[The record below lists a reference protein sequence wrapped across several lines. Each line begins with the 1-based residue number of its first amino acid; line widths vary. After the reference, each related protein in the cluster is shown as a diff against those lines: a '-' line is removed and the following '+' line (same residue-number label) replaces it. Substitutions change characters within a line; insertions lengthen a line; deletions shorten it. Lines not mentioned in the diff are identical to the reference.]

1 MTELEKNLRL
11 SKDLAD
17 KIFTVVNPVSANGRT
32 GKKWPD
38 IAEYLKNNNID
49 FVFRKSEYS
58 EHAVAMVREALRSG
72 YKYIMSVGGD
82 GTANEV
88 VNGFFEKGHL
98 INPEANLII
107 FSRGTGSDFIKSLGI
122 NNSKKEIIDIIKK
135 GRKKLIDIGKVEYIN
150 NQNYKAERYFINIS
164 DAGIGGETVAYVEQ
178 GSKFFSGKLTYL
190 FGALKS
196 LVFYKNKK
204 FKVKIDNKEIFTHK
218 ATSILV
224 ANGSHFAG
232 GMKIAP
238 EAEVDDGLFNLI
250 VLGDLNK
257 FEIIT
262 NLYKAYSGNHLSHP
276 KVECYQGKD
285 IEITSKEK
293 VFLNIDGE
301 AVGKIPAHFKII
313 PKKIGV
319 LIL

>member
-1 MTELEKNLRL
+1 MKELKQNLKL

-32 GKKWPD
+32 GKKWSD
-38 IAEYLKNNNID
+38 IAAYLKNNDID
-49 FVFRKSEYS
+49 FVFRKSEYP
-58 EHAVAMVREALRSG
+58 EHAVAMVRKALKNG

-88 VNGFFEKGHL
+88 VNGFFEKEHL
-98 INPEANLII
+98 INPKANLII

-122 NNSKKEIIDIIKK
+122 NNSKKEIINIIKN
-135 GRKKLIDIGKVEYIN
+135 GRKKLIDIGKIEYFN
-150 NQNYKAERYFINIS
+150 NQNNKAQRYFINIS
-164 DAGIGGETVAYVEQ
+164 DAGIGGETVARVEK
-178 GSKFFSGKLTYL
+178 GNKLFSGKLTYL
-190 FGALKS
+190 FGALQT
-196 LVFYKNKK
+196 LAFYKNKH
-204 FKVKIDNKEIFTHK
+204 FEVMIDNKKVIKQK
-218 ATSILV
+218 ASSILI

-238 EAEVDDGLFNLI
+238 KAKVDDGLFNLI

-262 NLYKAYSGNHLSHP
+262 NLYKAYSGKHLAHP
-276 KVECYQGKD
+276 KVDSYQGKD
-285 IEITSKEK
+285 IKINSKEE

-301 AVGKIPAHFKII
+301 AAGKLPANFKLI

-319 LIL
+319 MIL